1 MAATGRES
9 GSEHTRAPATGR
21 LMQIGEVAER
31 VGLSIRTIRHYEEAG
46 LIVPSARS
54 EGGFRLY
61 TEPDLS
67 RLAVVKRMKPLGFT
81 LDEMRD
87 LLTVLD
93 ALDTATGTDRTALL
107 DRLAMFRTAAT
118 ARVTALRDQLA
129 MAEAFAGTLRD
140 KLDHHSGHRE
150 RRQQA
155 AAPDDGILRDAG
167 NVAEQELPGP
177 AQPGQRGVMSGA

>member
-1 MAATGRES
+1 MATATSRDTGPEQHAS
-9 GSEHTRAPATGR
+9 GPPADR
-21 LMQIGEVAER
+21 LMQIGEAAER

-61 TEPDLS
+61 TGPDLD

-93 ALDTATGTDRTALL
+93 ALDTATGAARAELL
-107 DRLAMFRTAAT
+107 DRLEMFHTAAT
-118 ARVTALRDQLA
+118 TRVTALRDQLA
-129 MAEAFAGTLRD
+129 TAEGFADTLRD
-140 KLDHHSGHRE
+140 RLDHHGS
-150 RRQQA
+150 
-155 AAPDDGILRDAG
+155 PAG
-167 NVAEQELPGP
+167 
-177 AQPGQRGVMSGA
+177 

>member
-1 MAATGRES
+1 
-9 GSEHTRAPATGR
+9 
-21 LMQIGEVAER
+21 MQIGEAADR

-61 TEPDLS
+61 TQPDLD

-87 LLTVLD
+87 LLAVLD
-93 ALDTATGTDRTALL
+93 ALDTATGVDRAALL
-107 DRLAMFRTAAT
+107 DRLAMFHTAAS

-129 MAEAFAGTLRD
+129 LAEGFADTLSAT
-140 KLDHHSGHRE
+140 LDHH
-150 RRQQA
+150 
-155 AAPDDGILRDAG
+155 
-167 NVAEQELPGP
+167 
-177 AQPGQRGVMSGA
+177 QRPPV